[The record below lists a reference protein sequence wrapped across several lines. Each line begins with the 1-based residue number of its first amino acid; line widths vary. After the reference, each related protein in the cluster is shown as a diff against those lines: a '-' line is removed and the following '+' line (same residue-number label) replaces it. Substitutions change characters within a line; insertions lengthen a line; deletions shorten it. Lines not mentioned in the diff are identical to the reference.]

1 MNFVAFFDNRF
12 SFFFPQKLEEVYSP
26 INGKIVVE
34 KFRGKISV
42 KVGGLSQSGGLVE
55 NLWQEGLKNLN
66 IFPKKILIL
75 GLGAGT
81 LANLLSKKFPDAKT
95 IGVEIDPV
103 MINLGKKYFNL
114 NKIKNLSIKIIDAE
128 KYSDKNKYDLIFV
141 DLYLA
146 DIFPKNFENNIF
158 LKKIS
163 KKLTKTGMV
172 IFNRLYY
179 ANHIFKAKIF
189 LDKLSKIFKYCI
201 SKNIK
206 YNTLVFAKN

>member
-1 MNFVAFFDNRF
+1 MNIVSFDCSFF
-12 SFFFPQKLEEVYSP
+12 SFLFPQKIEEIDSP

-34 KFRGKISV
+34 KFRNKIYV

-55 NLWQEGLKNLN
+55 NLWQEALKNLN
-66 IFPKKILIL
+66 ISPKKILIL

-81 LANLLSKKFPDAKT
+81 LANLLSEKYPNAKI
-95 IGVEIDPV
+95 IGVEIDQI
-103 MINLGKKYFNL
+103 MINLGKKYFYL
-114 NKIKNLSIKIIDAE
+114 EKIKNLTIKIIDAE
-128 KYSDKNKYDLIFV
+128 KFTDKNKYDLIFV

-146 DIFPKNFENNIF
+146 DIFPKKFENNIF

-163 KKLTKTGMV
+163 KKLTNSGMV

-179 ANHIFKAKIF
+179 ANHISEARIF
-189 LDKLSKIFKYCI
+189 LDKISKIFNYYS

-206 YNTLVFAKN
+206 YNRVVFAKN